1 MPNFASIIVAHNKK
15 ILNEN
20 VLKATCAP
28 CSCRVK
34 VSSPLDGNCLQPSLV
49 YICKA
54 AVPKITN
61 DNPHYIGLTENM
73 FKGRLHKHKNSFT
86 CESKK
91 NATKLS
97 SFVWENKHANIEK
110 HL

>member
-1 MPNFASIIVAHNKK
+1 MPNFASIIIAHNKK

-20 VLKATCAP
+20 ILKATCAP

-54 AVPKITN
+54 AIPKITN
-61 DNPHYIGLTENM
+61 DYPP
-73 FKGRLHKHKNSFT
+73 LHWFNREHVQGQI
-86 CESKK
+86 
-91 NATKLS
+91 A
-97 SFVWENKHANIEK
+97 
-110 HL
+110 